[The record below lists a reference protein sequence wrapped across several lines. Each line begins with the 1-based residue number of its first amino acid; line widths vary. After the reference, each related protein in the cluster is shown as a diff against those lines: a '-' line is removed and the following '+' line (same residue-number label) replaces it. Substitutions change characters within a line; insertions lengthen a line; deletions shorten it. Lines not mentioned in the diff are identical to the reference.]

1 AGPDSGTGRADFNA
15 FSYSRLGARVGA
27 IYALTPLS
35 RLTLGG
41 RAERVVAE
49 LPGAPVRLLGDG
61 TAVPVRLDL
70 EPGHSRI
77 GTASLG
83 YHLDTRPDP
92 GLPRDGT
99 HFAASL
105 ELGSTFLGGSYD
117 FTTVLVRWDRWWPVG
132 RDQAIAVRTAGGVV
146 LGDAPRFDRIHVG
159 DVDR

>member
-1 AGPDSGTGRADFNA
+1 VGGGGVVAGSTDVVGARTQWAAELRATDGSILGSKWGGQGAITIVHGSEPYRVAGPDSGTGRADFNA

-70 EPGHSRI
+70 EPGH
-77 GTASLG
+77 
-83 YHLDTRPDP
+83 
-92 GLPRDGT
+92 
-99 HFAASL
+99 
-105 ELGSTFLGGSYD
+105 
-117 FTTVLVRWDRWWPVG
+117 
-132 RDQAIAVRTAGGVV
+132 
-146 LGDAPRFDRIHVG
+146 
-159 DVDR
+159 